1 MAEVKIFIMTLIK
14 MWYLF
19 AMFGLLM
26 LFTWIIDTEEERY

>member
-1 MAEVKIFIMTLIK
+1 MAEVKIFIMALIK

-19 AMFGLLM
+19 TMFGLLM